1 MMITLT
7 NNQQHSNNGF
17 LDYGSLI
24 SAGQQT
30 SMPVVVALKDLA
42 SRLRNASGVGTPSDL
57 TPPTSG
63 GDQPMS
69 RSMSQSGALKT
80 TREPGVAIGSGQFDR
95 QLSPNTFYNA
105 QTRKGSSLTSSSYS
119 DSLQDADT
127 YQSSSNMSENQ
138 RFREHES
145 RPLRV
150 MNFSTQSY
158 ATNGATLLGEEPES
172 KDRPTSSIPYKP
184 RNQSAASQPHTISS
198 IQEEISDFDAGSI
211 MSSLSQH
218 YSTRHFDSRNNSTS
232 DDGGQH
238 HHLYGSSWKSSIIT
252 TPDTLPSP
260 ISPGFHSHNQSDQTY
275 SLNTINTKEAMMK
288 DPSRETRMDRTKK
301 HDSADAVSP
310 HSQLR
315 LRQNTDNFGPP
326 PAPPPVR
333 RLPEPPRP
341 IKVSL
346 FPAPLRRDLNRDTGT
361 LSFHDSSKAEDRGG
375 TESQPPIPVASAF
388 LPTKQ
393 PVSISSPPET
403 SFMMPPKIGTHG
415 VKYTPILAAEPPHR
429 TINRPVGSAP
439 IIQPSIR
446 YPEPTLPILP
456 PESQAPLVKA
466 VEAHWINSKE
476 MLPYPPPVKGSAPKE
491 TIVDGRGPR
500 RDSKISLAQTAS
512 SEGTMTQEKWLCLTR
527 SVKQIPGFPTAHVEY
542 IPSIN
547 ASTRPADNLPN
558 ESNKFWTLCKNA
570 VAMQT
575 NDGKKSP
582 EEVANRPAGI
592 TGNEKYMKCRKC
604 KYEYSAYSKS
614 GKGAM
619 TDSRWKDGPNGLMY
633 RETILF
639 KSHVTAKKDKLP
651 QEEYRFG
658 CIFCAA
664 NGNGMPIFKG
674 KTSFLHHLLEHSSGN
689 YPSEVLKTRIK
700 FIQKSEYKINP
711 QEDYYELALP

>member
-1 MMITLT
+1 
-7 NNQQHSNNGF
+7 
-17 LDYGSLI
+17 
-24 SAGQQT
+24 
-30 SMPVVVALKDLA
+30 MPVVVALKELA
-42 SRLRNASGVGTPSDL
+42 SRLRNASGIGTPSDL

-69 RSMSQSGALKT
+69 RSTSKSGALKT
-80 TREPGVAIGSGQFDR
+80 TRDPGVAIESGQFDR

-119 DSLQDADT
+119 DSLHGNDT
-127 YQSSSNMSENQ
+127 YQSSSNMLENQ
-138 RFREHES
+138 RFREHEP
-145 RPLRV
+145 RPLRA
-150 MNFSTQSY
+150 MNFSNQSY
-158 ATNGATLLGEEPES
+158 ATNGPALLGEEPDG
-172 KDRPTSSIPYKP
+172 KDRSAPSIPYKP

-198 IQEEISDFDAGSI
+198 IQEEISDRDTGSI
-211 MSSLSQH
+211 MSSPSQR
-218 YSTRHFDSRNNSTS
+218 YSARHFDSRNNSTS

-238 HHLYGSSWKSSIIT
+238 AHIYGSSWKSSIIT

-260 ISPGFHSHNQSDQTY
+260 VTPGFHPYNQSDPVY
-275 SLNTINTKEAMMK
+275 SSNTINTKEAMIK
-288 DPSRETRMDRTKK
+288 DPSRENRMERTKK

-310 HSQLR
+310 HSQSR
-315 LRQNTDNFGPP
+315 LRQNLDNFGPP

-341 IKVSL
+341 VKVSL
-346 FPAPLRRDLNRDTGT
+346 FPAPARRDLNRDTGT
-361 LSFHDSSKAEDRGG
+361 LSFHDPSKAEDRGG
-375 TESQPPIPVASAF
+375 TEFHPPIPMVSNY
-388 LPTKQ
+388 LPTRQ
-393 PVSISSPPET
+393 PAVSSSPPGT
-403 SFMMPPKIGTHG
+403 SFVMPPKMGTHG
-415 VKYTPILAAEPPHR
+415 VKFTPTVPAVPAAR
-429 TINRPVGSAP
+429 TVNRPVDSAS
-439 IIQPSIR
+439 ITQSSIR
-446 YPEPTLPILP
+446 YPEPTLPILS
-456 PESQAPLVKA
+456 PENQAPLVKST
-466 VEAHWINSKE
+466 EAHWISSKE
-476 MLPYPPPVKGSAPKE
+476 ILPYPPPVRRPAPKE
-491 TIVDGRGPR
+491 TIVDSRGPR

-512 SEGTMTQEKWLCLTR
+512 SEGTVTQEKWLCLTR
-527 SVKQIPGFPTAHVEY
+527 SVKQISGLPTPPVQY
-542 IPSIN
+542 IPSTTT
-547 ASTRPADNLPN
+547 STRPADNLPN

-575 NDGKKSP
+575 GEGRKSP

-651 QEEYRFG
+651 QEEYHFG

-664 NGNGMPIFKG
+664 TGNGMPIFKG
-674 KTSFLHHLLEHSSGN
+674 KTSFLHHLLEHSNGN

-700 FIQKSEYKINP
+700 FTQKSEYKINP
-711 QEDYYELALP
+711 QEDYFELALP